1 MNKLVAEAGQSLGFE
16 RLKPQQMTAVL
27 KFMEGNDVFVAL
39 PTGFGKSAIF
49 GILPRAFDLKLNR
62 STSIVL
68 VVSPLVALM
77 MEMKDKFVPRGVDAE
92 FLGEVQEDTDALSRV
107 VKG

>member
-1 MNKLVAEAGQSLGFE
+1 MNKLVAEACQSLGFE

-49 GILPRAFDLKLNR
+49 GILPRTFDLEVEQKYFNC
-62 STSIVL
+62 TGCKSISGINDGDERQVC
-68 VVSPLVALM
+68 A
-77 MEMKDKFVPRGVDAE
+77 
-92 FLGEVQEDTDALSRV
+92 
-107 VKG
+107 